1 MESESMENCPK
12 CHNLL
17 KTGPSYTTTEDG
29 IDYTNVPLYCFNKTC
44 ENFVGDHK
52 DADGNIMLDELK
64 KIDVVKNQV
73 N

>member
-1 MESESMENCPK
+1 MEICPK

-29 IDYTNVPLYCFNKTC
+29 IDYENVPLFCFNKGC
-44 ENFVGDHK
+44 ENFVG
-52 DADGNIMLDELK
+52 GSLDK
-64 KIDVVKNQV
+64 VKQIDVVKNKV

>member
-1 MESESMENCPK
+1 MEICPK

-29 IDYTNVPLYCFNKTC
+29 IDYTNIPLYCFNKTC
-44 ENFVGDHK
+44 ENFVGDT
-52 DADGNIMLDELK
+52 LDELK
-64 KIDVVKNQV
+64 KIDVVKNKV